1 MSKSHLLN
9 NYLVLLSSLRTK
21 GCNRSYSTTLG
32 LVFKLGWIYFY
43 SQYGTKGR
51 RATVACFY
59 SNLSHLASGPAHGP
73 VLLQS
78 PPLSTR
84 RPRRVPDQPKYHQ
97 DLLSW
102 PRPIRL
108 VLTVPCTTS
117 VRPVPT
123 VSVPRPC
130 VQCRRIP
137 DARASVPTRARPHA
151 GGICDHVP
159 VLMPAHLCPYVA

>member
-9 NYLVLLSSLRTK
+9 NSLALSSSLRAK
-21 GCNRSYSTTLG
+21 GCNRSYLASLG
-32 LVFKLGWIYFY
+32 LVFKLVWVHFY
-43 SQYGTKGR
+43 SQYGTKLPP
-51 RATVACFY
+51 CY
-59 SNLSHLASGPAHGP
+59 SSMSLQYPGPNGIWP

-78 PPLSTR
+78 SPLRTR

-108 VLTVPCTTS
+108 VLTVPCATS

-123 VSVPRPC
+123 VPVPRPC
-130 VQCRRIP
+130 VQCRRIL
-137 DARASVPTRARPHA
+137 DARASAPTRARPHA
-151 GGICDHVP
+151 GGICDHAP
-159 VLMPAHLCPYVA
+159 VLRPAHLCPYVA